1 MRLLLRENKRGDAT
15 PEVEQFFMTA
25 CLSIYLFKIVFI
37 ACVHPFAS
45 MASQCFVSLKRPW
58 RGDFLFDERLLRA

>member
-1 MRLLLRENKRGDAT
+1 
-15 PEVEQFFMTA
+15 MTA

-37 ACVHPFAS
+37 ACMHPFAS

-58 RGDFLFDERLLRA
+58 RGDFLFDERLLGA